1 MSARHSLLDSEQE
14 SGKGASARTGHQ
26 HHVLQ
31 RRRDHSVL
39 RREIVAGVDV
49 DEAAVLRGIHNLAA
63 AFHRR
68 SVVRDAICAHS
79 KQINGN
85 VKQQASPGPALSPEA
100 KHVATHRD
108 RDRPC
113 AAAPRRANR
122 ARRHS
127 SLTSAGVDRGTA
139 HRRSPRPA
147 SHSSRLSRVTER
159 SESDKPA
166 ALTCRSREGNA
177 GRTVGRWRG
186 PADRVVALKV
196 LLQPGPART
205 MVAGTL

>member
-1 MSARHSLLDSEQE
+1 MLPNIVESMSAQHSLLDLEQE

-85 VKQQASPGPALSPEA
+85 VKQQASPGPALSQSTLRRTEIKPV
-100 KHVATHRD
+100 HVRRLRD
-108 RDRPC
+108 EPIEPGDI
-113 AAAPRRANR
+113 
-122 ARRHS
+122 
-127 SLTSAGVDRGTA
+127 
-139 HRRSPRPA
+139 
-147 SHSSRLSRVTER
+147 
-159 SESDKPA
+159 
-166 ALTCRSREGNA
+166 
-177 GRTVGRWRG
+177 
-186 PADRVVALKV
+186 VV
-196 LLQPGPART
+196 
-205 MVAGTL
+205 